1 MTLRTCAR
9 GLLASTTT
17 VMVLASGAG
26 TAHAEPD
33 PDPPPLPPVHNQW
46 VQIPQ
51 TFVNPSNQG
60 QPTDDSGDIGM
71 VCENLLVACR

>member
-9 GLLASTTT
+9 GLLASTMT
-17 VMVLASGAG
+17 VMFLAGGAG
-26 TAHAEPD
+26 IAHAEPD
-33 PDPPPLPPVHNQW
+33 PDPPPLPPVNQW
-46 VQIPQ
+46 VQIPR

-60 QPTDDSGDIGM
+60 QPTDDSGDVGM